1 MKTQNQAHVQ
11 NPRDLK
17 QEIKTTHIYV
27 AMKRYYL
34 YNLSHLNKSKCTQPQ
49 VYAYTVIFNLKY
61 SKLRM

>member
-34 YNLSHLNKSKCTQPQ
+34 YNLSHLN
-49 VYAYTVIFNLKY
+49 
-61 SKLRM
+61 